1 MRIVAVNK
9 SGLLE
14 NMSLAKFA
22 LLALAQSWAL
32 NFLSQ
37 EADLKTFLTFEMKRK
52 ITFFSLSYL
61 ILKQGN
67 ETTGKYVRSNP

>member
-1 MRIVAVNK
+1 MSKASLVLRHKSKQFFSYMRIVAVNK

-32 NFLSQ
+32 SFLSPQ
-37 EADLKTFLTFEMKRK
+37 AGLKTFFTFEMKRK
-52 ITFFSLSYL
+52 ITFFHYL
-61 ILKQGN
+61 
-67 ETTGKYVRSNP
+67 T